1 MVKRAILLSAGFGT
15 RLSPITDTIPKC
27 LVPINGKPL
36 LAYWLEQ
43 LTAAGINEFLI
54 NTHYLAE
61 QVVKFIESSP
71 FRDRITLFNEPEL
84 LGTLGTI
91 KANRDYWSTEDVLV
105 AHADN
110 LVFCD
115 WQDFFTA
122 FDQRPSDCVGTMMLF
137 ESDNP
142 QSCGIVELDEQ
153 SKVIAFHEKVAN
165 PPSNL
170 ANGAIY
176 LFDSSLAR
184 CVDALPSH
192 ASDISIDFMP
202 TVLGKI
208 NAWQN
213 DEYLR
218 DIGNPESLAIA
229 NEYVKQRNTEVSS
242 C

>member
-142 QSCGIVELDEQ
+142 QSCGIV
-153 SKVIAFHEKVAN
+153 
-165 PPSNL
+165 
-170 ANGAIY
+170 
-176 LFDSSLAR
+176 
-184 CVDALPSH
+184 
-192 ASDISIDFMP
+192 
-202 TVLGKI
+202 
-208 NAWQN
+208 
-213 DEYLR
+213 
-218 DIGNPESLAIA
+218 
-229 NEYVKQRNTEVSS
+229 
-242 C
+242 